1 MSDTFD
7 AWIDEKNDFKSI
19 SHFFRSSYILE
30 EKFLGYLEYVPL
42 RSQNLDITSERLSGY
57 IYEIFPLLTRGFDTL
72 TFGPIMKDFITRNIE
87 LHFGKEGENILTEFN
102 TCIKQLYKKR
112 KNNRIEL
119 KDYYNFHYCNQSK
132 IGFWA
137 HSSFSEYMLY
147 VINIVGILEYNKEVY
162 PFNKDE
168 FQNLRNT
175 RNKIVKRRE
184 TECSIKDVLQGLA
197 CISAIRER
205 ITIGFY
211 SRDMNFLNRGS
222 LLFNIEKTLKMR

>member
-7 AWIDEKNDFKSI
+7 SWIDKENDFKSI

-30 EKFLGYLEYVPL
+30 EKFLGYLVYVPL
-42 RSQNLDITSERLSGY
+42 RNQNLDITSERLSGY

-72 TFGPIMKDFITRNIE
+72 TFGQIMKSFISRNVE
-87 LHFGKEGENILTEFN
+87 LHFGKEGENILTEFD

-132 IGFWA
+132 IGFWP
-137 HSSFSEYMLY
+137 HSCFSDYKLY
-147 VINIVGILEYNKEVY
+147 VRNIVGLLEYNKEVY
-162 PFNKDE
+162 PFKKDE